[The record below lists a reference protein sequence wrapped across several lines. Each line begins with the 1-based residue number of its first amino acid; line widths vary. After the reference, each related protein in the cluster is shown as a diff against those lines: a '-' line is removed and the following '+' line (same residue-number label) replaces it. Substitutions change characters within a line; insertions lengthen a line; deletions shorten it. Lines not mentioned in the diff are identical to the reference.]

1 VVYERVIYYD
11 RAAKAYELVWA
22 KFRTGQKAP
31 DALFN
36 AGVLRQALGQNKEA
50 IAHYK
55 EYANKFR
62 DRKDAPDVAFN
73 IGVVYENAGE
83 DGPAY
88 KAYTEYARN
97 YRSSGKRVIEA
108 YTRAGRMS
116 FKLGQFARAKEE
128 LVTAQR
134 LYKAATGADK
144 KAGTTWAAE
153 ARYYEGE
160 LVFREYEKVSLDVK
174 ISALNKALTQ
184 KTKLLGDAEKIY
196 VSVAEYNDPKWAT
209 AALFRYGQVYDLF
222 GEALAASA
230 NKPPANLPQDQV
242 TAYQDKL
249 NEIAVTIQDKAVEA
263 FTVGYKKAI
272 ELQVYDEFTAKIRT
286 ALGRLSAAKYPP
298 ERESRSRERIGDR
311 PPKQELVTEIAR

>member
-11 RAAKAYELVWA
+11 RAAKAYELVWS
-22 KFRTGQKAP
+22 KFRTGPKAP

-50 IAHYK
+50 ISHYR

-62 DRKDAPDVAFN
+62 DRKDAADVAFN
-73 IGVVYENAGE
+73 IGVVLENSSE

-88 KAYTEYARN
+88 KAYIDYART
-97 YRSSGKRVIEA
+97 YRSAGKRVIEA
-108 YTRAGRMS
+108 WTRAGRMS

-128 LVTAQR
+128 LATAQR
-134 LYKAATGADK
+134 LWKAASGADK
-144 KAGTTWAAE
+144 KLGTTWAAE

-174 ISALNKALTQ
+174 VAQLNKALTQ
-184 KTKLLGDAEKIY
+184 KTKLLGDAEKVY
-196 VSVAEYNDPKWAT
+196 VSVAEYSDPKWAT

-230 NKPPANLPQDQV
+230 AKPPANLPADQV

-249 NEIAVTIQDKAVEA
+249 NEIAVTIQDKAVAAFEA
-263 FTVGYKKAI
+263 GYKKAI

-286 ALGRLSAAKYPP
+286 ALGRLAGAKYPP
-298 ERESRSRERIGDR
+298 ERESRSRERVGDR
-311 PPKQELVTEIAR
+311 PPKQEFVTEIAR